1 VADPIRIAIVDD
13 HPLFREGLVETM
25 KAAPGVEV
33 VAEGATAEDAC
44 SIVAGVAPD
53 VLLLDI
59 CIPGDGINAARTIRQ
74 APAHVKIVILT
85 ASEDDEHV
93 TDAIDA
99 GVNGYI
105 LKGVTGLELIR
116 AVECVHAG
124 ASYVTPHL
132 AARLLMQPRSKP
144 QAAKRAL
151 LTLDELKILDHL
163 AAGLTNNEIAANIGL
178 NVRSTKRCVTQIFRK
193 LHVRNR
199 VEALLAAQKLNLKS
213 PT

>member
-1 VADPIRIAIVDD
+1 VADPVRIAIVDD
-13 HPLFREGLVETM
+13 HPLFREGLVETLR
-25 KAAPGVEV
+25 AAPGVQV
-33 VAEGATAEDAC
+33 VAEGATADDAC
-44 SIVAGVAPD
+44 SIVADVAPD

-59 CIPGDGINAARTIRQ
+59 CMPGDGLKAARAIQ
-74 APAHVKIVILT
+74 QMPSPVKVVILT

-93 TDAIDA
+93 TDAIGA
-99 GVNGYI
+99 GVKGYI
-105 LKGVTGLELIR
+105 LKGVTGLELVR

-124 ASYVTPHL
+124 ASYVTPEL
-132 AARLLMQPRSKP
+132 AARLLMQPRSQP
-144 QAAKRAL
+144 QMAEKDF

-163 AAGLTNNEIAANIGL
+163 AAGMTNSEIAANIGL

-213 PT
+213 PA